1 MQVLLWFHDVGL
13 LPENQEVDDD
23 ETSQFSMKIPY
34 PRENLVELYK
44 RKREMLKTPNGK
56 EDDIMFID
64 RLITKNCQPL
74 RAQWE
79 REAGNDLELSGG
91 FYPPPS
97 LQSLLRSYLTDCHCQ
112 ERELSINS
120 EELDQFEMNSKHS
133 ITIYLLMDLAMLLQV
148 SYPSVDRLIKYPA
161 AFKLSPS
168 LIKLTQ
174 AFWLLDHEDF
184 EGFFKI
190 MTSQLILTSDVQD
203 WHHKLA
209 IETLLN
215 NDQHK
220 LALIYM
226 RVLKPPLSSLD
237 DQGTLIGL
245 SVGQGLVETAFHTRP
260 PSHYAQLLTK
270 FFQACKIHGKLKEV
284 LHLSLDSEEEA
295 AFVKFLEEGGCN
307 DTKLLYYLQRCRHTE
322 ASDVFCLDKVIPTSR
337 EYSFPTEICLY
348 LFVR

>member
-1 MQVLLWFHDVGL
+1 
-13 LPENQEVDDD
+13 
-23 ETSQFSMKIPY
+23 
-34 PRENLVELYK
+34 
-44 RKREMLKTPNGK
+44 
-56 EDDIMFID
+56 MFID
-64 RLITKNCQPL
+64 NFINKNCQPL

-79 REAGNDLELSGG
+79 KEAGANCEVLGG
-91 FYPPPS
+91 CYPPPS
-97 LQSLLRSYLTDCHCQ
+97 LQSLLRSYLTDCYHQ
-112 ERELSINS
+112 QREFLGKND
-120 EELDQFEMNSKHS
+120 EYDRFEMNNKHI
-133 ITIYLLMDLAMLLQV
+133 ITIYLLMDLAMLLQA

-190 MTSQLILTSDVQD
+190 MTSQLILTSDIQD

-209 IETLLN
+209 IETLLH

-226 RVLKPPLSSLD
+226 RVLKPPLSSID
-237 DQGTLIGL
+237 DQGTIIGL
-245 SVGQGLVETAFHTRP
+245 SVGQGLIEAAFHTRP

-270 FFQACKIHGKLKEV
+270 FFQACKTHGKLKKV
-284 LHLSLDSEEEA
+284 LYLSLDPEEEA

-307 DTKLLYYLQRCRHTE
+307 DTKLLYYLQRGRHTE
-322 ASDVFCLDKVIPTSR
+322 ASDLYCLDKFIPTSR
-337 EYSFPTEICLY
+337 KYF
-348 LFVR
+348 